1 MVDRAKFGFSMQ
13 SPIIRLY
20 VTLPKEAGVISF
32 PVGLFGIIG
41 KGERM
46 LGLACKR
53 SELRLSLRGLLDFNR
68 HPRCVIADMT
78 ALC

>member
-20 VTLPKEAGVISF
+20 MTLPKEAGVISF

-41 KGERM
+41 KGER
-46 LGLACKR
+46 LGR
-53 SELRLSLRGLLDFNR
+53 DVRPGVQEL
-68 HPRCVIADMT
+68 
-78 ALC
+78 